1 MQKAKINGGPRLY
14 AIGDIHGHFD
24 KVRNLVERCRADSL
38 KHGASEIQFIF
49 IGDYIDRG
57 PKSREVIEYL
67 IDLQAGTNE
76 KVICLKGNHEALVV
90 AAAQG
95 TLDRLGNIALE
106 DWLEKAGGSATLSSY
121 GAAEVADIPQ
131 HHIAWMASLPWRY
144 DDGHRFF
151 VHAGVNPA
159 ISLAEL
165 QEHDA
170 LWIREPFISS
180 KKNYGRLIVH
190 GHTPVSSRKPN
201 LRANRLNLDTAAGY
215 GGPISAAV
223 FDLTERLPVGFII
236 E

>member
-1 MQKAKINGGPRLY
+1 MQKTKINGGTRLY

-24 KVRNLVERCRADSL
+24 KLRNLVERCHADSIE
-38 KHGASEIQFIF
+38 HGASAIQFIF

-67 IDLQAGTNE
+67 IDLQTGSND

-90 AAAQG
+90 AAVQG
-95 TLDRLGNIALE
+95 TLNRLGNIALE
-106 DWLEKAGGSATLSSY
+106 DWLAKAGGSATLSSY

-165 QEHDA
+165 QERDA
-170 LWIREPFISS
+170 LWIREPFLSS

-223 FDLTERLPVGFII
+223 FDLTERSPVDFII

>member
-1 MQKAKINGGPRLY
+1 MKKDKINGGPRVY
-14 AIGDIHGHFD
+14 AIGDIHGHYD

-38 KHGASEIQFIF
+38 KHGASGIKFIF

-76 KVICLKGNHEALVV
+76 EVICLKGNHEALVV

-106 DWLEKAGGSATLSSY
+106 DWLEKAGGLATLSSY

-131 HHIAWMASLPWRY
+131 HHIEWMASLPWRY

-159 ISLAEL
+159 ISLTEL

-170 LWIREPFISS
+170 LWIREPFLSS

-223 FDLTERLPVGFII
+223 FDLTVRSPLGFII